1 MREPWDKAASSEV
14 LPSASMGEPWDKAAS
29 SEVLPSALMGEP
41 QDEAASSEVL
51 PSASMREP
59 WDKAACC
66 GSVAMVLRCV
76 TDEILFIFKL
86 NLALKEIEGEAE

>member
-1 MREPWDKAASSEV
+1 MREPWDEAASSEVLPSASMREPWDKAASSEV

-41 QDEAASSEVL
+41 RDE
-51 PSASMREP
+51 
-59 WDKAACC
+59 AACC
-66 GSVAMVLRCV
+66 GSVVMVLRCV